1 MGVFWLN
8 AAETWID
15 ISTEDAKKV
24 FIVILL
30 LHTTKEFD
38 LIFLATTFQLI
49 KKHKSM
55 TLYFSIEMYFSI
67 KTTDFLVR
75 YVLCFVYN
83 FSLLNMITKFQ
94 IKGIIKAEVCVIC
107 R

>member
-30 LHTTKEFD
+30 LRTAKKFD
-38 LIFLATTFQLI
+38 LRLLATTFQLI
-49 KKHKSM
+49 KK
-55 TLYFSIEMYFSI
+55 
-67 KTTDFLVR
+67 
-75 YVLCFVYN
+75 YVNVWHY
-83 FSLLNMITKFQ
+83 
-94 IKGIIKAEVCVIC
+94 IC
-107 R
+107 Q

>member
-30 LHTTKEFD
+30 LHTAKEFD

-49 KKHKSM
+49 KKH
-55 TLYFSIEMYFSI
+55 I
-67 KTTDFLVR
+67 KV
-75 YVLCFVYN
+75 
-83 FSLLNMITKFQ
+83 
-94 IKGIIKAEVCVIC
+94 
-107 R
+107 